1 MSTTTVSTTT
11 ATATASPRQP
21 DISYHPDYEKYQA
34 RATRRA
40 KLDLP
45 KTLPDGFPAQLQG
58 PLVWEGQGLADR
70 YQWTYVLSPAQ
81 LQEVDEALRSFKALN
96 LPLGR
101 LSPDTFPLPTLHAE
115 LRRLSAELHEG
126 HGFFVIRGLRVDDY
140 ERRDNIIIYAGISSH
155 VATQRGRQDVKYAGE
170 PADVVLTHVKDLTLT
185 AQGQDGVIGSPAYT
199 ADKQVF
205 HTDTGD
211 IVSLFALDSAA
222 EGGASRLASTWRVYN
237 HLAATRPDLVRTLSE
252 GWDVEIFTKSDK
264 PYWTRPL
271 LYHQPATASAPE
283 RVVLQYARRYFVG
296 FGALPRSPHI
306 PPITEAQA
314 EALDALHFLG
324 DKYSVATD
332 FEKGD
337 MQYVNNLAV
346 FHARD
351 GFTDTP
357 EKQRH
362 LVRLWLRDPEKA
374 WATPGDLRERWRQLY
389 DGLDPD
395 TQVFPLEPYIRSE
408 SNKGR

>member
-1 MSTTTVSTTT
+1 MSTTTTTT
-11 ATATASPRQP
+11 AATQP
-21 DISYHPDYEKYQA
+21 DISYHPDRAKYQA

-45 KTLPDGFPAQLQG
+45 KTLPDGFPTQLQG
-58 PLVWEGQGLADR
+58 PLVWEGEGLADR

-81 LQEVDEALRSFKALN
+81 LQEVDEALRHFKALD

-101 LSPDTFPLPTLHAE
+101 LNPETFPLPGLHPE
-115 LRRLSAELHEG
+115 LRRLSAELHSG

-140 ERRDNIIIYAGISSH
+140 PRRDNLIIYAGISSH
-155 VATQRGRQDVKYAGE
+155 IAGLRARQDTKHDGR
-170 PADVVLTHVKDLTLT
+170 PADVVLTHIKDLTLSEL
-185 AQGQDGVIGSPAYT
+185 GRDGAIGSPAYT

-211 IVSLFALDSAA
+211 IVSLFALGSAA

-252 GWDVEIFTKSDK
+252 GWDVEIFANGDK

-271 LYHQPATASAPE
+271 LWHQPATAATPE

-296 FGALPRSPHI
+296 FGALPRSPAI

-314 EALDALHFLG
+314 EALDTLHFLG
-324 DKYSVATD
+324 EKYSVATN

-357 EKQRH
+357 EQQRH
-362 LVRLWLRDPEKA
+362 LVRLWLRDPEHA
-374 WATPGDLRERWRQLY
+374 WETPKDLEDRWRQLF
-389 DGLDPD
+389 DGVDQNLDA
-395 TQVFPLEPYIRSE
+395 QVFPLEPYIRSE
-408 SNKGR
+408 SNKAR